1 MRRKD
6 RAKSGE
12 LTPVGQVFI
21 EHLGELRYFLYR
33 FLSLEP
39 DIEDV
44 LQETYIR
51 AVEAEKNSAIKA
63 PKAFLYKV
71 SKNLALNYKSQA
83 YGRLTDLVADF
94 DELSVLSE
102 GSRPDKQ
109 LEHASEFVDFC
120 NGVKMLP
127 DKCRRVFI
135 LRKIYGFS
143 NQEIADRL
151 GISVS
156 TVETHLAK
164 GLLTCKNYLKRKG
177 YSFADGKNAGKS
189 TMSGKF

>member
-1 MRRKD
+1 M
-6 RAKSGE
+6 
-12 LTPVGQVFI
+12 TPVGQAFI
-21 EHLGELRYFLYR
+21 KHLGELRYFLYR

-51 AVEAEKNSAIKA
+51 AVEAEKKNAIKA

-83 YGRLTDLVADF
+83 YRRLTDLVADF
-94 DELSVLSE
+94 DELSVLSKDPL
-102 GSRPDKQ
+102 PDQ
-109 LEHASEFVDFC
+109 QIEHESEFVDFC
-120 NGVKMLP
+120 NGVKLLP
-127 DKCRRVFI
+127 EKCRRVFI

-143 NQEIADRL
+143 NREIADRL

-156 TVETHLAK
+156 TVETHLVK
-164 GLLTCKNYLKRKG
+164 GLLNCKSYLKRKG
-177 YSFADGKNAGKS
+177 YSFVDGKNAGKS
-189 TMSGKF
+189 TKAG